1 MVKEFA
7 NYSLRYKLHDSEIYK
22 IQPHNSTLWSYVQV
36 SVHSLL
42 INKRHDLSY
51 VPQCK

>member
-22 IQPHNSTLWSYVQV
+22 IQPHNSTLWSYICTSQCT
-36 SVHSLL
+36 LT
-42 INKRHDLSY
+42 INK
-51 VPQCK
+51 QET